1 MDPGQ
6 DLISSARCGDRD
18 AMLQLL
24 LDFQQQLGRF
34 VSIKLSQQHDSEFTV
49 DDIIQETAYKA
60 FQNADSLR
68 AQHKGEFYS
77 WLKTIAQNLIADKIR
92 LDQTAKRGGAFKK
105 VNNARNDFEGR
116 ATDLI
121 SELSGDGFSPSQ
133 FAAKRE
139 AIGAMQIAI
148 NALPE
153 DQRRAI
159 ELHCFERRS
168 LEETAKVMERTAA
181 SVHGL
186 IQRAKKNLREMMHRS
201 SMWLSRKT

>member
-1 MDPGQ
+1 MEIEES
-6 DLISSARCGDRD
+6 LIQKARDGDRD

-24 LDFQQQLGRF
+24 LDCQQQLGRF
-34 VSIKLSQQHDSEFTV
+34 VSTKLSHQPNTDLTV
-49 DDIIQETAYKA
+49 DDVIQETAYKA
-60 FQNADSLR
+60 FQRSDSLR
-68 AQHKGEFYS
+68 AKHPGEFYS
-77 WLKTIAQNLIADKIR
+77 WLKTIAQNILADKVR
-92 LDQTAKRGGAFKK
+92 HDQTAKRGGEFKK
-105 VNNARNDFEGR
+105 VDKAQNNFEGR

-121 SELSGDGFSPSQ
+121 SELSGHGFSPSQ

-159 ELHCFERRS
+159 QLHCFQRLS
-168 LEETAKVMERTAA
+168 MDETAQQMNRTPA

-186 IQRAKKNLREMMHRS
+186 IQRAKKNLRELMHRS
-201 SMWLSRKT
+201 SMWLSRKM